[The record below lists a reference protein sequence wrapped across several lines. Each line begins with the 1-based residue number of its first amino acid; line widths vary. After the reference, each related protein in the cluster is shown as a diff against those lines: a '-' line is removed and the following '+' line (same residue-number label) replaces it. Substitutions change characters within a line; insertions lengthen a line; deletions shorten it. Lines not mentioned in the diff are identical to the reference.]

1 MAISAPEKVKV
12 NAKLVKA
19 LTLAV
24 KKHLLDNGREPALIN
39 DEVIRSALADYN
51 ASVGKPQ

>member
-1 MAISAPEKVKV
+1 MATRAPKEVKV
-12 NAKLVKA
+12 NAKLIKT

-24 KKHLLDNGREPALIN
+24 KKHLLDNGGEPAIIN
-39 DEVIRSALADYN
+39 DEVIRSALVEYN